1 VSHRVEISPN
11 AVFHIGDG
19 LPGKGGASRTGK
31 RPNMQRLF
39 ISTLCAVVL
48 AACLS
53 PGRVVADA
61 PPQAQAVLAQEARW
75 LTAIVAG
82 DRATVAT
89 ILSEQPEFT
98 HVTADGELVYRA
110 AELAAVRKEPF
121 TMKPSE
127 QTVDFFADGAAIVH
141 GINTIA
147 QPNHPVERVRFTDVF
162 VLQNGHWKAISAQET
177 SIGAARQ

>member
-1 VSHRVEISPN
+1 
-11 AVFHIGDG
+11 
-19 LPGKGGASRTGK
+19 
-31 RPNMQRLF
+31 MQRPC
-39 ISTLCAVVL
+39 ISTLCGVALAV
-48 AACLS
+48 CLS
-53 PGRVVADA
+53 PTGAVADA
-61 PPQAQAVLAQEARW
+61 PPQAQAVLAQETRW

-89 ILSEQPEFT
+89 ILSVQPAFT
-98 HVTADGELVYRA
+98 HITADGRLVYRA
-110 AELAAVRKEPF
+110 AELAAVRKEAF
-121 TMKPSE
+121 VMRPSD

-141 GINTIA
+141 GINAIT

>member
-1 VSHRVEISPN
+1 
-11 AVFHIGDG
+11 
-19 LPGKGGASRTGK
+19 
-31 RPNMQRLF
+31 MQRLF
-39 ISTLCAVVL
+39 VSTMCGVALAVG
-48 AACLS
+48 LS
-53 PGRVVADA
+53 PTGAVADA

-82 DRATVAT
+82 DRATIAT
-89 ILSEQPEFT
+89 IISVQPEFT
-98 HVTADGELVYRA
+98 HITADGGLVYRA
-110 AELAAVRKEPF
+110 AELAAVRKESF